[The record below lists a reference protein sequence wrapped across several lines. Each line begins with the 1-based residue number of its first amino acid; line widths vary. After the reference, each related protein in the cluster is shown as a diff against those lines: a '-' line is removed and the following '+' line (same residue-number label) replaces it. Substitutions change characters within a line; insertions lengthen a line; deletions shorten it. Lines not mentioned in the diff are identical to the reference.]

1 MLAVILLILFLLM
14 KEFNMKNEVSENYIS
29 DYDNEIKEIANYTVN
44 FSKFSELSRETAY
57 YVLLDSIACGILA
70 LKNESC
76 KNLLGP
82 VFGGSNID
90 NGARVFGTNFKLDP
104 IRAAWN
110 TGCIIRWLDFNDT
123 WLAEEWGHPSD
134 NLGAILPLTDFLSLK
149 WVKEGRKPIKISELL
164 DHTIKAHEIQG
175 ILALDN
181 SFNKVGLDHVLLVRI
196 ASSAL
201 SSYLLGGDYQDIC
214 NTLSHAWIDG
224 SSLRTY
230 RHAPNTGSRK
240 SWAAGDATSRAVHL
254 AWLTTRGEEG
264 YKRALSA
271 NTWGFSDVSFKS
283 EPIKRSQDYGCY
295 VMENILFKISFP
307 AEFHAQTAVEVGI
320 SLHKIYKDRLDK
332 ISQIEVET
340 QESAV
345 RIISKTGPLHNYADR
360 DHCLQYMIAIA
371 LIYGKV
377 EASHYQDEIASNPMI
392 DVLREKMIIR
402 ENPNF
407 SKDYLDPNK
416 RSIANSVTLIFDD
429 GSKSEKITVEY
440 PVGHRNRREEGT
452 PLLIKKFE
460 NAISSYYSN
469 NQSDDILSSFLDK
482 EKFLNLSVNEMMDK
496 LIIK

>member
-1 MLAVILLILFLLM
+1 
-14 KEFNMKNEVSENYIS
+14 MKNEVSENFIS
-29 DYDNEIKEIANYTVN
+29 DYDKEIKEIADYTVN
-44 FSKFSELSRETAY
+44 FSNFSDLSRQTAY

-90 NGARVFGTNFKLDP
+90 GGARVFGTNFTLDP

-149 WVKEGRKPIKISELL
+149 RVSKGQDPIKVSELIEY
-164 DHTIKAHEIQG
+164 TIKAHEIQG
-175 ILALDN
+175 VLALDN
-181 SFNKVGLDHVLLVRI
+181 SFNKVGLDHVLLVRV

-201 SSYLLGGDYQDIC
+201 SSYLLGGDFDNVC
-214 NTLSHAWIDG
+214 NTVSHAWVDG

-254 AWLTTRGEEG
+254 AWLTTKGEGGYRG
-264 YKRALSA
+264 ALSA
-271 NTWGFSDVSFKS
+271 KTWGFSDVSFKS
-283 EPIKRSQDYGCY
+283 KPIKRSQEYGTY

-307 AEFHAQTAVEVGI
+307 AEFHAQTAVEAGI
-320 SLHKIYKDRLDK
+320 SLHEKYGDKLDK
-332 ISQIEVET
+332 ILKIEVET
-340 QESAV
+340 QEPAV

-377 EASHYQDEIASNPMI
+377 EAKHYQDEIASNPMI
-392 DVLREKMIIR
+392 DSLREKMIIS
-402 ENPNF
+402 ENTKF
-407 SKDYLDPNK
+407 SRDYLDPSK
-416 RSIANSVTLIFDD
+416 RSIANSITLVFDD
-429 GSKSEKITVEY
+429 GAKSEKITVEY
-440 PVGHRNRREEGT
+440 PVGHRNRREEGI
-452 PLLIKKFE
+452 PLLINKFKD
-460 NAISSYYSN
+460 AIKSYYPG
-469 NQSDDILSSFLDK
+469 NQSDDILNSFLDM
-482 EKFLNLSVNEMMDK
+482 ENLSNMSVNEMMDK